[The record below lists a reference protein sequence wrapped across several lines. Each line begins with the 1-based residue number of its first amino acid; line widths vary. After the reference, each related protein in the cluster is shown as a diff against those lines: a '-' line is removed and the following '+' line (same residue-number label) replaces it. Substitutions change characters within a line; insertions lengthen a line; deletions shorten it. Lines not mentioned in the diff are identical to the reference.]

1 MRILMKHIVLTSA
14 LMMAAGQATWA
25 HDPAEHAKE
34 AAEAKAPAN
43 CANMH
48 KMHTSTM
55 KADDPVMQA
64 MMSKC
69 KAQASRAN
77 TNQSVPP
84 VMNHSQMQSMP
95 KGMDHSKMSMPAG
108 K

>member
-1 MRILMKHIVLTSA
+1 MRILMKHIVLTGA
-14 LMMAAGQATWA
+14 LMMIAGQATWA

-34 AAEAKAPAN
+34 AAAAKAPAN
-43 CANMH
+43 CANLH

-55 KADDPVMQA
+55 KSDDPVMQA

-69 KAQASRAN
+69 KAQASQPN

-95 KGMDHSKMSMPAG
+95 EGMDHSKMSMPTG